1 MAPDTPLTNSS
12 GCGPMQ
18 QVNGGMISA
27 SDARVESIATQ
38 SPAVLPTN
46 KLNGNHV
53 VLSTPETTL
62 ESQSNNVKMG
72 PGPLLDF
79 GNLEDESDVKHR
91 PPMSVIVVSSPATTS
106 NDMQLAPP
114 SALSAAR
121 TERPS
126 STSTDSMF
134 STPFRLQPRG
144 SMAYATTGR
153 DGAVRGRKRSAQS
166 MAASK
171 LGGPSSLLLSTKQP
185 LATTLTS
192 TPNRQS
198 LPPCGSTPP
207 RDTRRGGGGLRNA
220 AGVDSAAAMA
230 NFQCLSLQS
239 PKRRDPMTTTSPP
252 ASSASSPASTA
263 QRGPAMVPGSVGSFQ
278 SASIPPRSSS
288 SGFTPVFYGAASPSG
303 SIRSSA
309 SIGSNNNKRMSM
321 SKAAA
326 QSPCGGSTKS
336 SPKLAPLTVLQ
347 DSTRGAA
354 KLAPRNSTAR
364 LPPLPGGGSG
374 TMMSSLW
381 LSLESSEDNNAPQ
394 DNDDD
399 DKMRPPR
406 TVHCRKPSVDS
417 ISTVHNTMSPLPSL
431 RPSPNATLRSPALA
445 SSPGGRGE
453 FRSPGLPTP
462 RTPQTPLPRV
472 TLTPRSTGSRRSRRS
487 GAGLP
492 RFPSPSD
499 VDDTMDVTSP
509 FLNSA
514 AAESLRGS
522 MTMDVNIGNTMTSLP
537 PKRAQLGTC
546 KASSNS
552 LALSADGSEGATGVG
567 GRKRGPLPVLDL
579 SPPGTS
585 AGQSSPMARADR
597 RDFSGGTFMG
607 IKTMS
612 LLNSTQSGGILMAMM
627 EESVKKS
634 PNGGG
639 MDMGS
644 VSDIDED
651 EGFILAC
658 PSAIEQERFE
668 SCQPARQRRRRSC
681 DRFVGQTGRDSPTL
695 SPNANL
701 ADGMNNVTSSTSLF
715 GMDIAHPTDNAAG
728 SASNA
733 EFGRALKT
741 INTTKAP
748 MLGGQP
754 NDQVGSQG
762 THTMKRRKSDA
773 SLDSIGLA
781 LDVVGGDTAGRDL
794 VTPPTIPNPATPPPL
809 SPRDNSFMPVV
820 MPQGTVHHNF
830 GRRQAGS
837 VCIAGADRKSVT
849 MAIARM
855 ASEAQGHAESSPVL

>member
-1 MAPDTPLTNSS
+1 
-12 GCGPMQ
+12 
-18 QVNGGMISA
+18 
-27 SDARVESIATQ
+27 
-38 SPAVLPTN
+38 
-46 KLNGNHV
+46 
-53 VLSTPETTL
+53 
-62 ESQSNNVKMG
+62 
-72 PGPLLDF
+72 
-79 GNLEDESDVKHR
+79 
-91 PPMSVIVVSSPATTS
+91 
-106 NDMQLAPP
+106 
-114 SALSAAR
+114 
-121 TERPS
+121 
-126 STSTDSMF
+126 
-134 STPFRLQPRG
+134 
-144 SMAYATTGR
+144 
-153 DGAVRGRKRSAQS
+153 
-166 MAASK
+166 
-171 LGGPSSLLLSTKQP
+171 
-185 LATTLTS
+185 
-192 TPNRQS
+192 
-198 LPPCGSTPP
+198 
-207 RDTRRGGGGLRNA
+207 
-220 AGVDSAAAMA
+220 
-230 NFQCLSLQS
+230 
-239 PKRRDPMTTTSPP
+239 
-252 ASSASSPASTA
+252 
-263 QRGPAMVPGSVGSFQ
+263 MVPGSVGSFQ

-288 SGFTPVFYGAASPSG
+288 SGFTPVFCGAASPSG
-303 SIRSSA
+303 SLRSSA
-309 SIGSNNNKRMSM
+309 SIGSHCNNNARLGM

-347 DSTRGAA
+347 DCTRGAA
-354 KLAPRNSTAR
+354 KLAPRSSTAR

-381 LSLESSEDNNAPQ
+381 HSLESSEDNNDALAG
-394 DNDDD
+394 DDD
-399 DKMRPPR
+399 NKMRPPR

-431 RPSPNATLRSPALA
+431 RPSPNSALRSPALA
-445 SSPGGRGE
+445 SSPGARVE
-453 FRSPGLPTP
+453 FRSPGLHTP

-514 AAESLRGS
+514 AAESLRDS
-522 MTMDVNIGNTMTSLP
+522 MKMEVNTGDTTNMNASVP
-537 PKRAQLGTC
+537 PRRAQLGTC

-552 LALSADGSEGATGVG
+552 LALSADGSEGATGAV

-579 SPPGTS
+579 SPPSNRDNSTGPL
-585 AGQSSPMARADR
+585 SPVARADR

-627 EESVKKS
+627 EESVKQG
-634 PNGGG
+634 PNGSG

-681 DRFVGQTGRDSPTL
+681 DRFVGQAGRDSPAL

-701 ADGMNNVTSSTSLF
+701 AGMNNVTSSTSLF
-715 GMDIAHPTDNAAG
+715 GMDIAHPSENAAN
-728 SASNA
+728 SAANA
-733 EFGRALKT
+733 EFGRAPNS
-741 INTTKAP
+741 IDAAKAP
-748 MLGGQP
+748 TSGGQP
-754 NDQVGSQG
+754 NGPVVGSSES
-762 THTMKRRKSDA
+762 HTMKRRKSDA

-781 LDVVGGDTAGRDL
+781 LDVSGGDPAGRDL
-794 VTPPTIPNPATPPPL
+794 VTPPAIPNPATPPAL
-809 SPRDNSFMPVV
+809 SPRENSLMPVV
-820 MPQGTVHHNF
+820 MPQGTVHHSF
-830 GRRQAGS
+830 GKRQPGS